1 MKKEKDREYG
11 RMKVDVR
18 EEEDEEKHMERQY
31 TFQKRERNEQI
42 TWDYGKKID
51 KK

>member
-18 EEEDEEKHMERQY
+18 EEEDEEKHKERQQI
-31 TFQKRERNEQI
+31 FQEREQT
-42 TWDYGKKID
+42 TWGHGKKLI
-51 KK
+51 KS